1 MAFRKKYEKVLTVRR
16 QKALSLYRLSDN
28 SISGQK
34 HVTNKVY
41 KAFKSKKEEIEYYW

>member
-1 MAFRKKYEKVLTVRR
+1 MTDTHLEDETFTVRR

-34 HVTNKVY
+34 HVINKVY
-41 KAFKSKKEEIEYYW
+41 KAFKSKKEEIGYYW